1 MLWGKVFVGSAIAL
15 ALCGTAFHTSSTP
28 PSAPQSSTPAL
39 ARTAAAED
47 RWEQLF
53 LSVPQPDR
61 AREHLRA
68 LTAAPHMA
76 GTPEDKQ
83 TADYV
88 AAQFRAAGLQTEIAE
103 YKVWMNYP
111 ASISVDAVFPP
122 GVKMHGPTREHL
134 EGAGAYQDDPRV
146 VVPFSGYSPSGEV
159 EADVVYANYGR
170 PEDFKKLAELKIDV
184 RGKIV
189 LARYGENF
197 RGVKAYVAQEH
208 GAAGLIIY
216 SDPIDDGFFRGD
228 VYPKGPWRPAS
239 AVQRGSVGY
248 IFQFPGDATTP
259 GVASVPDLPQAKRTA
274 PEQSA
279 ALPRIPTTPLSSGDA
294 QPILA
299 NLAGPASPRD
309 WQGALPFTYHL
320 GPGPVRLHM
329 RLQQDYQYR
338 TIWDVIGRV
347 PGAEDAEELVLA
359 GNHRDAWVYGAVD
372 PNSGTTAMLEAVR
385 GLGELLRAG
394 WHPRR
399 TIVIGSWDA
408 EEQGLIGSTEWG
420 EQHAAELGQA
430 VAYFNTD
437 PAVSG
442 PNFSAA
448 AVPCLK
454 QFVVDI
460 SKAVPSAKGG
470 TVYEQWR
477 RRLEQPREASPDLTG
492 SQSRAPLAPGG
503 DVPVG
508 DLGSGSDYTVFFQH
522 LGIPATDVESN
533 GPYIYHSVFDNFEV
547 FSRFADPDF
556 HLEQQMARVYG
567 LEILRMADARLLPF
581 DYARYGSEVGV
592 FLQAVRKKAGSRW
605 GPGNVNFEAADHAA
619 KRFADAG
626 ALVKQQLSDTPES
639 DRRLNAILRQT
650 ERTLLLPEGL
660 PNRPWYK
667 HAIFA
672 PGVYTGYAAVALPG
686 VYEAIDAGDVR
697 RTQDEV
703 DRLARVLNLAADLLQ
718 NARQTPFL
726 GKP

>member
-1 MLWGKVFVGSAIAL
+1 MVRPNSLVSSLIVVAVF
-15 ALCGTAFHTSSTP
+15 GTALYTRSSP
-28 PSAPQSSTPAL
+28 QRIPAPISQTVADQ
-39 ARTAAAED
+39 E
-47 RWEQLF
+47 RWEKLF
-53 LSVPQPDR
+53 LAVPDPEH
-61 AREHLRA
+61 ARQHLRT

-88 AAQFRAAGLQTEIAE
+88 AAQFRAAGFETEIAA

-111 ASISVDAVFPP
+111 SEISVDAIAPS
-122 GVKMHGPTREHL
+122 GLNMHGPTREHVD
-134 EGAGAYQDDPRV
+134 GAGVYQDDPRV
-146 VVPFSGYSPSGEV
+146 VVPFSGYSSSGDV

-170 PEDFKKLAELKIDV
+170 PEDFKKLVDLKIDV

-189 LARYGENF
+189 IARYGENF

-216 SDPIDDGFFRGD
+216 SDPIDDGYFRGD
-228 VYPKGPWRPAS
+228 VYPKGPWRPSS
-239 AVQRGSVGY
+239 AVQRGSIGY
-248 IFQFPGDATTP
+248 IFEFPGDATTP
-259 GVASVPDLPQAKRTA
+259 GVASVPDLPETQRTA
-274 PEQSA
+274 PSQSA
-279 ALPRIPTTPLSSGDA
+279 ALPRIPTTPLSWGDA

-299 NLAGPASPRD
+299 NLGGPASPRD

-320 GPGPVRLHM
+320 GAGPVRVRMHLK
-329 RLQQDYQYR
+329 QDYQYR
-338 TIWDVIGRV
+338 TIWDVVGRV
-347 PGAEDAEELVLA
+347 PGTEDADELVLA

-394 WHPRR
+394 WRPRR
-399 TIVIGSWDA
+399 TIVVGSWDA

-420 EQHAAELGQA
+420 EQHADELAHA

-442 PNFSAA
+442 PNFSAS

-454 QFVVDI
+454 QFVIEV
-460 SKAVPSAKGG
+460 SKAVPSPKGG
-470 TVYEQWR
+470 TVYDQWR

-492 SQSRAPLAPGG
+492 SQSRPPLAPGG

-533 GPYIYHSVFDNFEV
+533 GPYIYHSVFDNFEA

-556 HLEQQMARVYG
+556 RFEQQMARVYG

-581 DYARYGSEVGV
+581 DYARYGREVV
-592 FLQAVRKKAGSRW
+592 TFLQAVRKKAVVRW
-605 GPGNVNFEAADHAA
+605 GPKDIVFDPADRAANQLAEA
-619 KRFADAG
+619 G
-626 ALVKQQLSDTPES
+626 E
-639 DRRLNAILRQT
+639 RLNQRVSHSPEMDKKINALLRQT
-650 ERTLLLPEGL
+650 ERALLLPEGL

-686 VYEAIDAGDVR
+686 VNEAIDAGDKR

-703 DRLARVLNLAADLLQ
+703 ERLARALNLAADLLQ
-718 NARQTPFL
+718 NAGQTAPS
-726 GKP
+726 GQQ